1 MDLDAWFD
9 HARRDAAAQ
18 GLPGLEPLLD
28 MLQRA
33 TRALRDADWAQE
45 PEVGGGAAGSRSPA
59 AAPGD
64 DLDRSR

>member
-1 MDLDAWFD
+1 
-9 HARRDAAAQ
+9 
-18 GLPGLEPLLD
+18 